1 MGMVKIDDL
10 MRTLTLTL
18 PPLNP
23 FASRDSRVDVVSVC
37 CDPTRP
43 LHPQSNRAW
52 QHKMSQGTKQAD
64 KPRSD
69 AFDGEPGLFRRFVM
83 KMAKIDQSRRNR
95 IGRWCL

>member
-18 PPLNP
+18 PSLNP
-23 FASRDSRVDVVSVC
+23 SASRDSRVDVVSVC

-64 KPRSD
+64 KPRR
-69 AFDGEPGLFRRFVM
+69 FRRGTRLF
-83 KMAKIDQSRRNR
+83 ARPPPAPHASPTSTER
-95 IGRWCL
+95 